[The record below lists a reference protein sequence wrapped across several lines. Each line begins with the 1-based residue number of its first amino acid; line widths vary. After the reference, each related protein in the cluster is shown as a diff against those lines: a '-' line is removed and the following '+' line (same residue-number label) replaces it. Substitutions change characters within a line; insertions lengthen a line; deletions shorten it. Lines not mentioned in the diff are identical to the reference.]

1 MDRDHLIMKKKKKI
15 NLHIKTLRD
24 WGNNYAI
31 HDVEIWRHAQEF
43 QKKKKKNRF
52 SSERAVR
59 EPRSSKE

>member
-1 MDRDHLIMKKKKKI
+1 MDRDHHIMKKEKK

-43 QKKKKKNRF
+43 QKKNRF

>member
-1 MDRDHLIMKKKKKI
+1 MDRDHLIMKKKKN

-43 QKKKKKNRF
+43 QKKKNRF